1 VRSLRWLARR
11 STGCQAVPKL
21 GTRRSVRVRVRVRR
35 LMRATRLAVLPA
47 LAPMRRHAATC
58 LAMPSAAAAP
68 SRPRAPPAPRCS
80 SFALGPTTR
89 ALSPSVMY
97 ATQPGMHGWG
107 GQPMVLRGWPAAP
120 VQRSAFGM
128 RVIRAASG
136 CWRVVAGDG
145 MAPPSE
151 CWARSCSASGDGGL
165 LRAGCATDRAPKA
178 EGPPGVFGGPEDERE
193 RESERGRERES
204 DRESDRERQRAREC
218 ERVRERERERERES
232 DRARER
238 EPRER
243 EQQQQQRDYRRE
255 SNDTQC
261 CAHITGG
268 GVISPFIP
276 RVDRVCVICCAI
288 RWF

>member
-1 VRSLRWLARR
+1 
-11 STGCQAVPKL
+11 
-21 GTRRSVRVRVRVRR
+21 
-35 LMRATRLAVLPA
+35 MRATRLAVLPA

-193 RESERGRERES
+193 RESERGRERE
-204 DRESDRERQRAREC
+204 RATERATESDRERESAREC
-218 ERVRERERERERES
+218 ESESERES
-232 DRARER
+232 ERAIER
-238 EPRER
+238 GSVN
-243 EQQQQQRDYRRE
+243 RE
-255 SNDTQC
+255 SESSSSSRET
-261 CAHITGG
+261 IGG
-268 GVISPFIP
+268 RATTHSAALTSQVGV
-276 RVDRVCVICCAI
+276 
-288 RWF
+288 